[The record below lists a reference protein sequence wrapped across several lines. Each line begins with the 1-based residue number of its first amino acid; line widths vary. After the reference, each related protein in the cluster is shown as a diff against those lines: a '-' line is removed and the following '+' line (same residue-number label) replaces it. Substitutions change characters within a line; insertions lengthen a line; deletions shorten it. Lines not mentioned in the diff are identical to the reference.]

1 MKKYDMQGASLE
13 VKQGFAYLADE
24 TGTKQDEQ
32 MAQITDAL
40 STEAE
45 KTKFLQDRMDSIEN
59 DKKTGYQVYQ
69 EIKAQYSSV
78 RSGIVQ
84 RSEILTDSNAVRNG
98 YLISLD
104 IPGGISPAALNKMK
118 NWLRVRLNDKNI
130 HLIIEK

>member
-1 MKKYDMQGASLE
+1 MQGASLE